1 MSQPSPASVYLM
13 GHTDHERRRLSLQAS
28 VLNPLTRG
36 FLQRAGITAGM
47 RVLDFGC
54 GVGEV
59 SLIAAALVGPHGRV
73 TGLDID
79 PGALEIARARARDNG
94 YDHVTFEHC
103 NLADHRPERLYDAV
117 IGRHIL
123 IHCPDVIAT
132 LRHAIALVHT
142 GGIVAFQEYDLSR
155 LAPTFPPLP
164 LRDRVG
170 QLFVDLFTRA
180 TPHADI
186 GIRLFHLMQ
195 EAGLPAPEAR
205 AECPVDGGP
214 DSPFHEWFAET
225 TRSILPKLEAL
236 GIATAA
242 DVDIET
248 LADRLRDEAVSA
260 HAGIV
265 GPMMV
270 AAFARKP

>member
-1 MSQPSPASVYLM
+1 M
-13 GHTDHERRRLSLQAS
+13 GHSDHEHRRLALQAS

-36 FLQRAGITAGM
+36 FLERAGISAGM
-47 RVLDFGC
+47 RVLDLGC

-59 SLIAAALVGPHGRV
+59 SLIAASLVGPHGHV
-73 TGLDID
+73 TGLDLD
-79 PGALEIARARARDNG
+79 PKALDIARVRAAADS
-94 YDHVTFEHC
+94 YEHVSFEAG
-103 NLADHRPERLYDAV
+103 NLADHHPERLYDAV

-123 IHCPDVIAT
+123 IHCPDVPGV
-132 LRHAIALVHT
+132 LRHVVGLVRS

-155 LAPTFPPLP
+155 QMPTYPRLP
-164 LRDRVG
+164 LVDRTQ

-186 GIRLFHLMQ
+186 GIRLFHLMR

-214 DSPFHEWFAET
+214 DSPFYEWIGET
-225 TRSILPKLEAL
+225 ARSILPRVEAL

-242 DVDIET
+242 EVDIDT
-248 LADRLRDEAVSA
+248 LADRLREEALA
-260 HAGIV
+260 ARGGMV

-270 AAFARKP
+270 GAFARKP

>member
-1 MSQPSPASVYLM
+1 MSQAVPSSVYLM

-36 FLQRAGITAGM
+36 FLQRAGISAGM
-47 RVLDFGC
+47 RVLDLGC

-59 SLIAAALVGPHGRV
+59 SLIAAALVGPHGHV
-73 TGLDID
+73 TGLDFD
-79 PGALEIARARARDNG
+79 PQALEIARARARENG
-94 YDHVTFEHC
+94 FDHAAFEAC
-103 NLADHRPERLYDAV
+103 SISDHHSEHLYDAV

-123 IHCPDVIAT
+123 IHMPDPVAA
-132 LRHAIALVHT
+132 LRQAASLVHT

-155 LAPTFPPLP
+155 AIPPYPDLP
-164 LRDRVG
+164 SWTRVN

-205 AECPVDGGP
+205 AECPIDGGP
-214 DSPFHEWFAET
+214 DSPFYEWFAET
-225 TRSILPKLEAL
+225 TRSILPRLEAR

-242 DVDIET
+242 DLDVDT
-248 LADRLRDEAVSA
+248 LADRLRAEALASRS
-260 HAGIV
+260 GIV

-270 AAFARKP
+270 GAFARKP